1 MSQNQTITLDTPIKR
16 GDQVITE
23 LTLRKPSSGELR
35 GIALTDLLQM
45 NVTSLTKILPRLTS
59 PSLTEQDVGRMDPAD
74 LVQCGSQVADFL
86 LPKSSKP
93 DQSPDE

>member
-1 MSQNQTITLDTPIKR
+1 MSQNQVITLDTPIKR
-16 GDQVITE
+16 GDQTITE

-59 PSLTEQDVGRMDPAD
+59 PALTEQDVGRMDPAD

-86 LPKSSKP
+86 LPKASKP
-93 DQSPDE
+93 DQSPAE

>member
-74 LVQCGSQVADFL
+74 LVQLGSQVADFL
-86 LPKSSKP
+86 LPKASKP
-93 DQSPDE
+93 DQSPAE

>member
-1 MSQNQTITLDTPIKR
+1 MSQNQTVTLDTPIKR
-16 GDQVITE
+16 GDQIITE

-74 LVQCGSQVADFL
+74 LVQLGSQVADFL
-86 LPKSSKP
+86 LPKASKP
-93 DQSPDE
+93 DQSPAE

>member
-1 MSQNQTITLDTPIKR
+1 MSQKQTVTLDTPIKR

-23 LTLRKPSSGELR
+23 LTIRKPSSGELR

-59 PSLTEQDVGRMDPAD
+59 PSVTEQDVARMDPAD

-86 LPKSSKP
+86 LPKASKP
-93 DQSPDE
+93 DQSPEE

>member
-1 MSQNQTITLDTPIKR
+1 MSQSQTVTLDTPIKR

-74 LVQCGSQVADFL
+74 LVQLGSQVADFL
-86 LPKSSKP
+86 LPKASKP
-93 DQSPDE
+93 DQSPAE

>member
-1 MSQNQTITLDTPIKR
+1 MSQNQKITLDTPIKR

-74 LVQCGSQVADFL
+74 LVQLGSQVADFL
-86 LPKSSKP
+86 LPKASKP
-93 DQSPDE
+93 DQSPVE